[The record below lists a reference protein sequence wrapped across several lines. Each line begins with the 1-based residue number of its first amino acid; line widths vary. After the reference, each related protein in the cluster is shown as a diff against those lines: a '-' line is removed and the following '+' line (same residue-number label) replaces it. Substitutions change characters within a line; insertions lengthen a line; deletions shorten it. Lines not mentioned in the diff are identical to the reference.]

1 MRIRLRALSD
11 DELIASL
18 RALVGEE
25 RRTLFTILCHLQE
38 MDDRRLAPRRAF
50 PSLFDFC
57 VKDLRWAEGETA
69 KRIQVARKA
78 MSFPLLLR
86 AIRRGGL
93 SLSGAALLAP
103 HLSRENYSGLV
114 RSAYWRPTRDV
125 EALVAALAPKPEPRE
140 RARFLGIAGVC
151 APPDAE
157 ASAPASETLPIAS
170 AGPAGCG
177 AAPALP
183 APQAPQRVHFSFTS
197 DERLLADVERAKDLL
212 RSKYRDP
219 DFEAVFGEGV
229 RTMLELI
236 DPDRRK
242 VKERAPAQ
250 ALPGDARSR
259 TAPAWVK
266 RAVWRRDGGHCSFRG
281 EGGRLCRST
290 AGLQYDHIIPWAL
303 GGRSDDPANI
313 RLLCRTHNRLEAR
326 RSFGDELMD
335 RAAAGG
341 LPRPDGPEEVPAR
354 AASQGEEGPAPG
366 KGALSR

>member
-1 MRIRLRALSD
+1 MNTRLKTLTD
-11 DELIASL
+11 DELVASL
-18 RALVGEE
+18 RTLVGEE
-25 RRTLFTILCHLQE
+25 RRILFQLLRHIQE
-38 MDDRRLAPRRAF
+38 LDDRRLALRRAY

-57 VKDLRWAEGETA
+57 VKELRWAEGETA

-86 AIRRGGL
+86 AIRRGVL

-103 HLSRENYSGLV
+103 HLTRENYSRLV
-114 RSAYWRPTRDV
+114 RRAYWRPTREV
-125 EALVAALAPKPEPRE
+125 EALVAALAPKPEPKE
-140 RARFLGIAGVC
+140 RARFLGI
-151 APPDAE
+151 P
-157 ASAPASETLPIAS
+157 APASPSSPERVA
-170 AGPAGCG
+170 
-177 AAPALP
+177 AAPESEQTTLLP
-183 APQAPQRVHFSFTS
+183 PAAAHPQRVHFSFTS

-212 RSKYRDP
+212 RGRFGDP
-219 DFEAVFGEGV
+219 DFEVVFGEGV
-229 RTMLELI
+229 RTMLALI

-242 VKERAPAQ
+242 VKERTPVPPM
-250 ALPGDARSR
+250 PGDARSR
-259 TAPAWVK
+259 TSPAWVK

-281 EGGRLCRST
+281 EDGRLCSST

-326 RSFGDELMD
+326 RSFGDGLMD